1 MTIEERKEAVTALVA
16 AVKRMPT
23 REAKIALWDM
33 AIPPEE
39 RAQDCALEVL
49 FHFTTNEEFAGNL
62 QNYVYNRCREEV

>member
-1 MTIEERKEAVTALVA
+1 MTVEERKEAVTALVE
-16 AVKRMPT
+16 AVKKMPT
-23 REAKIALWDM
+23 REAKITLWDM

-62 QNYVYNRCREEV
+62 QNYVYERCQEEA